1 MSRSTKPRTHPASRL
16 DRTNFPRCRD
26 PLVLGC
32 GQSSRSPCPL
42 NSLAD
47 LAAYGWLSDQR
58 VQALG
63 SDDSIREL
71 VDVPRRVLEQY
82 ASTVVVQAEA
92 QFDAQLIQQATD
104 VHVGSIALSWLPSMV
119 LVVKGVV
126 SSAVIVRRRWSGST
140 SFVRWGAAR

>member
-16 DRTNFPRCRD
+16 DRTNFRRCRD

-32 GQSSRSPCPL
+32 GLSSRSPCPL

-47 LAAYGWLSDQR
+47 LAAYGWPSDQR

-82 ASTVVVQAEA
+82 ASTVVMQAEA

-104 VHVGSIALSWLPSMV
+104 VHVGSIALSRIECCV
-119 LVVKGVV
+119 
-126 SSAVIVRRRWSGST
+126 
-140 SFVRWGAAR
+140 GADTPATDGDQ